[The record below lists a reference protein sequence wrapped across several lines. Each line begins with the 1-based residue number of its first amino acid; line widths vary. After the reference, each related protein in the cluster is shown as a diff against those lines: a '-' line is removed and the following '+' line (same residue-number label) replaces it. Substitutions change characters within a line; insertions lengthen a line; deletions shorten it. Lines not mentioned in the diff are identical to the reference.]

1 MHHVT
6 PPSFRTSLA
15 AVVLALGAAAAWAAP
30 VAPALT
36 VTLKPRLEAGQADIG
51 SVEVSVV
58 LDRAQPATAEPLLR
72 MAQVVMNVETVA
84 RSAEVFASDD
94 LGDLPLKVSDEG
106 EGARAVRSWTPA
118 RPVRGKLSYRYSAT
132 ITNQLAP
139 RGAAP
144 PFELRSE
151 AGAFSGAGESFLLL
165 PYTQEPHRLALHWD
179 LSSLPA
185 GARGVSSLGAGDVL
199 AAQAVPPARL
209 AQSFYMAG
217 RIGTYPE
224 RPVQKGFFAAWQ
236 GDPPF
241 DARALL
247 QWTEQLHAR
256 YSAFFGDHELPTY
269 GVFVRRNKVNP
280 GGGVELSGSFVA
292 TYDVVT
298 KASNL
303 RILMAHDMLHT
314 WAPSIT
320 EPDGLESS
328 WFGEGLAVVYQR
340 ALPWRF
346 GMIESQAFLDDV
358 NFHAGRYYTN
368 LLGDVA
374 NDQVPLRF
382 WEDTR
387 IRTIPYDR
395 GSFYLVT
402 VDDAVRKHSGGR
414 RSLDDL
420 MLEMKRQQQQGKALS
435 NADWEALLAREL
447 GDGAVADFRAMLAG
461 KWMLPASDA
470 FGPCFRRVAKRMRRY
485 ELGFDPKV
493 LVEPRRII
501 RGLVPG
507 SAAAR
512 AGLLDGDE
520 ILQPVGQDH
529 LQGEQ
534 EREIE
539 LKIRRDGR
547 DFVQRYL
554 PRGETVDAWQWER
567 DPAAPA
573 ADCR

>member
-6 PPSFRTSLA
+6 PPSFRSSLA
-15 AVVLALGAAAAWAAP
+15 AVVLAMGAAAAWAAP
-30 VAPALT
+30 TFT
-36 VTLKPRLEAGQADIG
+36 VTLKPRIEAGQPEIG
-51 SVEVSVV
+51 SVEVAVV
-58 LDRAQPATAEPLLR
+58 LERAEPVAADPVLR
-72 MAQVVMNVETVA
+72 MAHVVSNVETVA
-84 RSAEVFASDD
+84 RSAEVVASDD
-94 LGDLPLKVSDEG
+94 GGELPLKVTDEG
-106 EGARAVRSWTPA
+106 EGATAVRSWTPA
-118 RPVRGKLSYRYSAT
+118 RPVQGKLSYRYDAP

-165 PYTQEPHRLALHWD
+165 PHTQEPHRLSVRWD

-199 AAQAVPPARL
+199 AAQPAMPARL
-209 AQSFYMAG
+209 ARSFYMAG

-236 GDPPF
+236 GEPPF

-247 QWTEQLHAR
+247 EWTERLHAR
-256 YSAFFGDHELPTY
+256 YSTFFGDHELPTY

-280 GGGVELSGSFVA
+280 GGGVGLAGSFVA
-292 TYDVVT
+292 TYDVAT
-298 KASNL
+298 KASDL
-303 RILMAHDMLHT
+303 RLLMAHEMFHT
-314 WAPSIT
+314 WAPSIAD
-320 EPDGLESS
+320 PAGLLSS
-328 WFGEGLAVVYQR
+328 WFGEGLAVFYQR

-346 GMIESQAFLDDV
+346 GMIESQAFLEDV

-368 LLGDVA
+368 LLGDVS

-402 VDDAVRKHSGGR
+402 VDDALRKKSGGR

-420 MLEMKRQQQQGKALS
+420 LLEMNRQQRQGKALS
-435 NADWEALLAREL
+435 NADWETLLVREL
-447 GDGAVADFRAMLAG
+447 GDAAVAEFRAMLAG
-461 KWMLPASDA
+461 QWMLPASDA
-470 FGPCFRRVAKRMRRY
+470 FGPCFRRVSKRLRRY

-512 AGLLDGDE
+512 AGLRDGDE